1 MSNET
6 MLTTPDMLHKG
17 MQVREDIAIL
27 LIDRRQEAKQAYIAN
42 ARVWSEQLTA
52 GVRLCMYCRASAIS
66 ESHCTACSV
75 LYKLLLGFTICSMHR
90 TTDCQSVWKR

>member
-1 MSNET
+1 
-6 MLTTPDMLHKG
+6 MLTTPDMLQKG
-17 MQVREDIAIL
+17 MQVREDVA
-27 LIDRRQEAKQAYIAN
+27 IDRRQKAVQAYIAN
-42 ARVWSEQLTA
+42 ARVWSEQLTD

-90 TTDCQSVWKR
+90 TTDCQSVWKH